1 MLRRFSGIP
10 IFLLAASVAVM
21 PAIAQKIDLGK
32 MLVEAVGETGT
43 EEKTRLDSTD
53 FQFAMSVSEN
63 TGFLDAGQKGEGT
76 ASLMYL
82 MREESAK
89 TPSERA
95 RDTLNMAIRYYK
107 LRFYRLS
114 EMNFNQARSMLERDG
129 LTGEVN
135 YARCISGLGLLALI
149 QGRTGDADRLLTA
162 ALDLSKAR
170 LGDVSVAVA
179 ANLNN
184 RAKLDQ
190 LLGRYN
196 EAERGFG
203 EALVVLEKSVGLQ
216 SIQAATVTNNLA
228 LLNLSVGRKEQAI
241 VLMKKAAL
249 AAQLAIDRGVKG
261 KKSFENRM
269 FQSNLALA
277 YQTNG
282 NLAEAE
288 KTFLEIKSVFEK
300 RGQNNN
306 PEYANVLNQVALL
319 YMQMGKDAQ
328 AESLLR
334 SAGDV
339 YKKKFSEQSP
349 AYARILHDLAT
360 LFRRTGRLT
369 EAESAGAKALSIRQR
384 VLGESHPDYARSLE
398 HLGLIRW
405 QAGNKAGAYVNLRAA
420 ADLNLKFIQ
429 DYFRPMSEAEK
440 TRYWETLQ
448 PTFQRFYAFAIDY
461 ASQDK
466 QVLQDVFR
474 YQIATKALLLQSTTK
489 TRRIIMSSGDRQLSD
504 DYTHWVAL
512 KEQLARLYAL
522 SREELR
528 DQKIDLPTIESEAN
542 GLERKLS
549 ARSSAFSEAFQ
560 GAYPSFSQLCSSLT
574 DQEVLL
580 EVVRVQ
586 GYEKD
591 FTDEVNY
598 LLLTARRGDQGPGMA
613 VLRNGKLLETRYARY
628 YKNAVLQRQPDVYS
642 WEKFWAPA
650 DSLIKGTKTVFLS
663 PDGVYNQINVNTLRS
678 PEGVY
683 VLNKTEVVVIGNPR
697 DVLTVKSGAAIS
709 SGKQAFLLGFPE
721 YRGVAEPLPGTK
733 SELEGVQKV
742 LRTAGYTLMVKQQ
755 TEASEKNIKQVK
767 SPTIMHIATHG
778 YFLADTEI
786 GSGNLLGVNAEN
798 ARSNP
803 LLRAGLILAS
813 PAGQRRDA
821 TRFDYNI
828 SDDGILTAYEAMNLD
843 LDGTSLIVLSACET
857 GLGEVRAGEGVYGLQ
872 RSFLVAGARA
882 LIMSLWKVDDAATQ
896 ELMTVFYSEMV
907 KSTNRLEA
915 FRTAQKQLRSKYPDP
930 YFWGAFVMMGM

>member
-1 MLRRFSGIP
+1 MFRFRFVI
-10 IFLLAASVAVM
+10 LLLWILMTHAA
-21 PAIAQKIDLGK
+21 AQKLDLGK

-63 TGFLDAGQKGEGT
+63 TGFIDAGQKGEGT
-76 ASLMYL
+76 AGLMYL

-89 TPSERA
+89 TASERA
-95 RDTLNMAIRYYK
+95 RDTLTMAIRYYK

-114 EMNFNQARSMLERDG
+114 EMNYHQARMMMERDG

-149 QGRTGDADRLLTA
+149 QGRTTDADRLLTT
-162 ALDLSKAR
+162 ALELSKAR
-170 LGDVSVAVA
+170 LGDYSVAAA

-196 EAERGFG
+196 ESERGYT
-203 EALVVLEKSVGLQ
+203 EALTVLEKSAGSQNVQ
-216 SIQAATVTNNLA
+216 YATVLNNLA
-228 LLNLSVGRKEQAI
+228 LLNLSVGRKQQAI
-241 VLMKKAAL
+241 ELMKKAAS
-249 AAQLAIDRGVKG
+249 AAQAAIDRGVKG

-277 YQTNG
+277 YQSNG

-288 KTFLEIKSVFEK
+288 KTFLEIKTVFEK
-300 RGQNNN
+300 RQQNNN

-319 YMQMGKDAQ
+319 YMQMGKDTQ
-328 AESLLR
+328 SEPLLR
-334 SAGDV
+334 AAGDV
-339 YKKKFSEQSP
+339 YKKKFTEQSP
-349 AYARILHDLAT
+349 AYSRILHDLAT
-360 LFRRTGRLT
+360 LFRRTGRLA
-369 EAESAGAKALSIRQR
+369 EAESAESKALGIRQK

-405 QAGNKAGAYVNLRAA
+405 QAGNKAGAYVQLKAA

-461 ASQDK
+461 AADDS
-466 QVLQDVFR
+466 QVLLDVFR
-474 YQIATKALLLQSTTK
+474 YQIATKALLLQSTAK
-489 TRRIIMSSGDRQLSD
+489 TRRIIMASGDRQLTD
-504 DYTHWVAL
+504 DYAHWVAL
-512 KEQLARLYAL
+512 KEQLAKLYAL

-528 DQKIDLPTIESEAN
+528 EQKIDLQAIEAEAN

-549 ARSSAFSEAFQ
+549 ARSSAFSSAFQ
-560 GAYPSFSQLCSSLT
+560 SAYPTFSQLCEALST
-574 DQEVLL
+574 QESIL

-591 FTDEVNY
+591 FTDEVRY
-598 LLLTARRGDQGPGMA
+598 LLLTGRRGDQLPAMA
-613 VLRNGKLLETRYARY
+613 VLKNGRMMETRYARY
-628 YKNAVLQRQPDVYS
+628 YKNAILQRQNDGYS
-642 WEKFWAPA
+642 WTQFWSRA
-650 DSLIKGTKTVFLS
+650 DSLLRGTKTVFLS

-678 PEGVY
+678 PAGDY
-683 VLNKTEVVVIGNPR
+683 VLNRTEVVVIGNPR
-697 DVLTVKSGAAIS
+697 DVLNLKAPATVPQ
-709 SGKQAFLLGFPE
+709 GKQAFLLGFPE
-721 YRGVAEPLPGTK
+721 YGGVAEPLPGTRV
-733 SELEGVQKV
+733 ELDGVQKV
-742 LRTAGYTLMVKQQ
+742 LRPAGYAVTVKQQ
-755 TEASEKNIKQVK
+755 AEASEKNLKLVK
-767 SPTIMHIATHG
+767 SPALMHIATHG
-778 YFLADTEI
+778 YFMADTEI

-803 LLRAGLILAS
+803 LLRAGLILAH
-813 PAGQRRDA
+813 PAGQRRDT
-821 TRFDYNI
+821 TRFDYGV
-828 SDDGILTAYEAMNLD
+828 SDDGVLTAYEAMNLD
-843 LDGTSLIVLSACET
+843 LDGTGLIVLSACET

-896 ELMTVFYSEMV
+896 ELMTTFYSQMV
-907 KSTNRLEA
+907 KSTSRLQA
-915 FRTAQKQLRSKYPDP
+915 FRAAQKQLMVKYPDP
-930 YFWGAFVMMGM
+930 YYWGAFVMMGL